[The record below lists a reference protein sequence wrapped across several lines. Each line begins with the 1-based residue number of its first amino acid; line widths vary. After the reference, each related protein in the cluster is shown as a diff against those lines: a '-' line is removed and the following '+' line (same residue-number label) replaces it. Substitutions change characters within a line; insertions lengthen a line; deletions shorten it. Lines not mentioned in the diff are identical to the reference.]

1 MRVARLPEDEELLER
16 ARARA
21 EELLDRDPQLE
32 WPEHALLRVAE
43 PIAA

>member
-1 MRVARLPEDEELLER
+1 MSVARLPEDEELLVR
-16 ARARA
+16 ARDRA

-32 WPEHALLRVAE
+32 SPEHSLLRVAE